1 MDTEDLR
8 KFLMDIEDLRKILM
22 SDNEKCYQTLDH
34 FFSFE
39 NAKLMKKVLP
49 ELFKA
54 KILFTFL
61 FTKIIT
67 KSDHRVKSRY
77 VHN

>member
-49 ELFKA
+49 ELLKLKF
-54 KILFTFL
+54 FSHFYSP
-61 FTKIIT
+61 
-67 KSDHRVKSRY
+67 KS
-77 VHN
+77 